1 MNQVVIMTKSPSK
14 HTEHER
20 RKKLLSSYALAQYH
34 LGIEKVLRIKDRVM
48 NFEDLDEAPI
58 NKLQTLINILRRE
71 FKKEKK

>member
-1 MNQVVIMTKSPSK
+1 MMATESPSK

-20 RKKLLSSYALAQYH
+20 RKNLLSSYALAQYH

-48 NFEDLDEAPI
+48 NYEDLNEVPI

>member
-1 MNQVVIMTKSPSK
+1 MMVTESPSK

-34 LGIEKVLRIKDRVM
+34 LGIEKVLQIKDKII
-48 NFEDLDEAPI
+48 NIEDLNEVPI